1 MGVMNVVG
9 GPTFIV
15 PEGETESN
23 EVLMTEVAG
32 DSEWIMLY
40 IPVLTLGDQ
49 DAPITFKIQANR
61 AYRDGDAY
69 DAWLDVGK
77 VADDMTIDA
86 LSFSATGAVAIN
98 TGWVC
103 GVRLK
108 LVASAA
114 IDTGKELVVPTSKL
128 ATIS

>member
-1 MGVMNVVG
+1 MGLVNVVG

-40 IPVLTLGDQ
+40 IPVLTLGDE

-61 AYRDGDAY
+61 AYRDGDTY

-86 LSFSATGAVAIN
+86 LSFSATGAVAIK

-108 LVASAA
+108 LVTSAA